1 MEGATGA
8 FFRFFRP
15 LEAGG
20 RSSRDH
26 EVPDVIRDGYFG
38 MAFVSG
44 IRGTLFDQR
53 DLVSLVFVLVGG
65 HFSALGIHFLNRF
78 LAFASSL
85 LVVVIVGPSSRSRI
99 GVRQDFSG

>member
-44 IRGTLFDQR
+44 IRGTLFDLH
-53 DLVSLVFVLVGG
+53 DLVSLVFVLVSG
-65 HFSALGIHFLNRF
+65 HLSALGILFLDRF

-85 LVVVIVGPSSRSRI
+85 LVVVVVGSSTRSHI
-99 GVRQDFSG
+99 GVRQDFGG